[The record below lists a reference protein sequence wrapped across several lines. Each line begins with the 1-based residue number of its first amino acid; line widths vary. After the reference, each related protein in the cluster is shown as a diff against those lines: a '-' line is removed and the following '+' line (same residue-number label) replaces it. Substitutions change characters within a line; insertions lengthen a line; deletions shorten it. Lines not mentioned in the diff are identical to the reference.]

1 MISDSLL
8 QEKKLHKHCR
18 ESLRYMKKFIKKIWD
33 ATIKFV
39 KWIWSECKSW
49 KTLLLFGVVC
59 LVLGAP
65 VWVCALIGLLF
76 HWEWAI
82 VAAAALWAFWMLP
95 GVPFFALS
103 LSLTLG
109 IKRIFET
116 KMRKKNT
123 AGEPEKDKN
132 DESAE
137 SEKEQQ

>member
-8 QEKKLHKHCR
+8 QKRNSHNAVRRIRK
-18 ESLRYMKKFIKKIWD
+18 YMKRIIKKIWN
-33 ATIKFV
+33 AAIRFV

-82 VAAAALWAFWMLP
+82 IAAAALWAFWMLP

-109 IKRIFET
+109 IKRIYET
-116 KMRKKNT
+116 KILRKRT
-123 AGEPEKDKN
+123 ADEPQRAEED
-132 DESAE
+132 DLAE
-137 SEKEQQ
+137 SKKDQQ